1 MAHHL
6 SYLLL
11 SPAAIHLAFWPPDC
25 GRFHPLHP
33 LFAPNRVAQADH
45 GMPENPK
52 QHFCVPEECVEGV
65 GTSPSTSKISPAPP
79 TTSPSETA
87 YDTALRSCLR
97 RAELGVVFDRVIN
110 PGSSSTPAY
119 FKAGST
125 STHPLPKP
133 TGEVSRQDSAAP
145 PTSMTAPGRASVVS
159 LNSNNAKNAMTKAL
173 ARHGR
178 TPQVAAERASILSGR
193 VELRVVTDADES
205 GAVAEA
211 EAKIG
216 TLVERWNEAVRGSPK
231 PSRSGTGASTPAAPS
246 AG

>member
-1 MAHHL
+1 MTHHL

-45 GMPENPK
+45 GMPENTK

-97 RAELGVVFDRVIN
+97 RAGVPSLYPHQLHLRPLLVPFLEHAKGSKQRTETHGMRGAQQQQQQTTQQQQLVTHHGT
-110 PGSSSTPAY
+110 PSWASSSI
-119 FKAGST
+119 
-125 STHPLPKP
+125 
-133 TGEVSRQDSAAP
+133 E
-145 PTSMTAPGRASVVS
+145 
-159 LNSNNAKNAMTKAL
+159 
-173 ARHGR
+173 
-178 TPQVAAERASILSGR
+178 
-193 VELRVVTDADES
+193 
-205 GAVAEA
+205 
-211 EAKIG
+211 
-216 TLVERWNEAVRGSPK
+216 
-231 PSRSGTGASTPAAPS
+231 
-246 AG
+246 

>member
-25 GRFHPLHP
+25 GRFHPLPP

-45 GMPENPK
+45 GMPENTK

-97 RAELGVVFDRVIN
+97 RAGVPSLYPHQRDALTRLSSGGRGTHGMRGAQQQQQQTQQQQQLVTHHGT
-110 PGSSSTPAY
+110 PSWASSSI
-119 FKAGST
+119 
-125 STHPLPKP
+125 
-133 TGEVSRQDSAAP
+133 E
-145 PTSMTAPGRASVVS
+145 
-159 LNSNNAKNAMTKAL
+159 
-173 ARHGR
+173 
-178 TPQVAAERASILSGR
+178 
-193 VELRVVTDADES
+193 
-205 GAVAEA
+205 
-211 EAKIG
+211 
-216 TLVERWNEAVRGSPK
+216 
-231 PSRSGTGASTPAAPS
+231 
-246 AG
+246 

>member
-1 MAHHL
+1 MANPEVRHRSMAHHL

-45 GMPENPK
+45 GMPENTK

-97 RAELGVVFDRVIN
+97 RAGVPSLYPHQRDALTRLSSGGRGAQQQQQQTQQQQQLVTHHGT
-110 PGSSSTPAY
+110 PSWASSSI
-119 FKAGST
+119 
-125 STHPLPKP
+125 
-133 TGEVSRQDSAAP
+133 E
-145 PTSMTAPGRASVVS
+145 
-159 LNSNNAKNAMTKAL
+159 
-173 ARHGR
+173 
-178 TPQVAAERASILSGR
+178 
-193 VELRVVTDADES
+193 
-205 GAVAEA
+205 
-211 EAKIG
+211 
-216 TLVERWNEAVRGSPK
+216 
-231 PSRSGTGASTPAAPS
+231 
-246 AG
+246 

>member
-1 MAHHL
+1 MADPEVRHRSMAHHL

-110 PGSSSTPAY
+110 PGSSSIRACSSRFLSRIKSLIRVTN
-119 FKAGST
+119 FKT
-125 STHPLPKP
+125 
-133 TGEVSRQDSAAP
+133 
-145 PTSMTAPGRASVVS
+145 
-159 LNSNNAKNAMTKAL
+159 
-173 ARHGR
+173 
-178 TPQVAAERASILSGR
+178 
-193 VELRVVTDADES
+193 
-205 GAVAEA
+205 
-211 EAKIG
+211 
-216 TLVERWNEAVRGSPK
+216 
-231 PSRSGTGASTPAAPS
+231 
-246 AG
+246 

>member
-97 RAELGVVFDRVIN
+97 RAGVPSLYPHQRDALTRLSSGGRIFQNVQTGGGKTLVPMLWSLLRRHYPKLHNRSRIVLGF
-110 PGSSSTPAY
+110 S
-119 FKAGST
+119 
-125 STHPLPKP
+125 P
-133 TGEVSRQDSAAP
+133 TVALLLDMVRRFTAAP
-145 PTSMTAPGRASVVS
+145 PLPHLCELHDLLRLVLGQQPLPLPGE
-159 LNSNNAKNAMTKAL
+159 
-173 ARHGR
+173 H
-178 TPQVAAERASILSGR
+178 
-193 VELRVVTDADES
+193 
-205 GAVAEA
+205 
-211 EAKIG
+211 
-216 TLVERWNEAVRGSPK
+216 
-231 PSRSGTGASTPAAPS
+231 PAAHLLVGVVRIFVP
-246 AG
+246 AVLAAVEPLPLLTVVPTRLVFR

>member
-52 QHFCVPEECVEGV
+52 QHFCVPEECVEGA
-65 GTSPSTSKISPAPP
+65 GTSPSSSKISPAPP

-97 RAELGVVFDRVIN
+97 RAGVPSLYPHQRDALTRL
-110 PGSSSTPAY
+110 SSGGRI
-119 FKAGST
+119 FQNVQ
-125 STHPLPKP
+125 
-133 TGEVSRQDSAAP
+133 TG
-145 PTSMTAPGRASVVS
+145 GG
-159 LNSNNAKNAMTKAL
+159 K
-173 ARHGR
+173 
-178 TPQVAAERASILSGR
+178 
-193 VELRVVTDADES
+193 
-205 GAVAEA
+205 
-211 EAKIG
+211 
-216 TLVERWNEAVRGSPK
+216 TLVPMLWSLLRRYYPKLHRRSRIVLGFSPTKQTTSSPAENFDVHRHSRMGRSWRTGTNRSSFEAS
-231 PSRSGTGASTPAAPS
+231 
-246 AG
+246 

>member
-45 GMPENPK
+45 GMPENTK

-97 RAELGVVFDRVIN
+97 RA
-110 PGSSSTPAY
+110 A
-119 FKAGST
+119 
-125 STHPLPKP
+125 
-133 TGEVSRQDSAAP
+133 Q
-145 PTSMTAPGRASVVS
+145 
-159 LNSNNAKNAMTKAL
+159 NAMTI
-173 ARHGR
+173 R
-178 TPQVAAERASILSGR
+178 
-193 VELRVVTDADES
+193 
-205 GAVAEA
+205 
-211 EAKIG
+211 
-216 TLVERWNEAVRGSPK
+216 SPA
-231 PSRSGTGASTPAAPS
+231 TAAPHRS
-246 AG
+246 QQSIDSGGGSDGGGEDDTVDLRLYEDVEGGGDDGDGGDS

>member
-87 YDTALRSCLR
+87 YDTLRAALRATERAPLHLR
-97 RAELGVVFDRVIN
+97 PLLVPFLEHAKGSKQRTETHGMRGAQQQQQQTQQQEQLVTHHGT
-110 PGSSSTPAY
+110 PSWASSSI
-119 FKAGST
+119 
-125 STHPLPKP
+125 
-133 TGEVSRQDSAAP
+133 E
-145 PTSMTAPGRASVVS
+145 
-159 LNSNNAKNAMTKAL
+159 
-173 ARHGR
+173 
-178 TPQVAAERASILSGR
+178 
-193 VELRVVTDADES
+193 
-205 GAVAEA
+205 
-211 EAKIG
+211 
-216 TLVERWNEAVRGSPK
+216 
-231 PSRSGTGASTPAAPS
+231 
-246 AG
+246 